1 MLIST
6 WDKMPVEKRDAHL
19 NRAETFLAQLF
30 A

>member
-6 WDKMPVEKRDAHL
+6 WDKMPLEKREAHL
-19 NRAETFLAQLF
+19 ARAETFLAQLS